1 MDIGSVGS
9 CKLRTIE
16 LRSLLN
22 GTNRELVISADIER
36 AFNIWRD
43 KRKGD
48 ELKPLEIFYAGY
60 ILANPIVREQYVKS
74 VE

>member
-1 MDIGSVGS
+1 M
-9 CKLRTIE
+9 RTIKPH
-16 LRSLLN
+16 SLLTGAN
-22 GTNRELVISADIER
+22 KEITINSEIER
-36 AFNIWRD
+36 VFNIWKD